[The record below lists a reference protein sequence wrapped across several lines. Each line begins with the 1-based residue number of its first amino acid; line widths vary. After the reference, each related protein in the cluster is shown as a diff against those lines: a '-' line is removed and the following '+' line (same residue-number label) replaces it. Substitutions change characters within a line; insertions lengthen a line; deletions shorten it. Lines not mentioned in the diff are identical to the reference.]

1 MVKKGESGGPKNN
14 ASKEKHARQKMVLML
29 SQQGLTSSQ
38 ISESLAAGN
47 FSSHSPS
54 IVKQDL
60 REIDELY
67 KEEFPEDVAKAK
79 RKNLAGLQRLL
90 YLALDGFRRS
100 QQDEVVET
108 RKYYKDEEGNDQV
121 ERTER
126 RRGQAGDPRFLGE
139 ARQVYHEMA
148 SLYGLTE
155 LRISGEVNVTDKDY
169 DSAAAQLLEQIIED
183 MAKAPPTVTGEVIE
197 SHVDDWEQKVRGG
210 EKGNGKPK
218 LGHDDE

>member
-1 MVKKGESGGPKNN
+1 MVKKGNAGGPKSN

-47 FSSHSPS
+47 FSSHSLS

-60 REIDELY
+60 REIDELH
-67 KEEFPEDVAKAK
+67 KEEFPDDIAKVK
-79 RKNLAGLQRLL
+79 RKNLSGLQRLL

-100 QQDEVVET
+100 QQDELVVT
-108 RKYYKDEEGNDQV
+108 HKYYRDEDGNEQV

-126 RRGQAGDPRFLGE
+126 RRGQAGDPRFIGE
-139 ARQVYHEMA
+139 ARQVYHEVA

-155 LRISGEVNVTDKDY
+155 LKISGELNVTDKDY
-169 DSAAAQLLEQIIED
+169 DSQAAQLFEQIIED
-183 MAKAPPTVTGEVIE
+183 VMRAPPTVTGEVIE
-197 SHVDDWEQKVRGG
+197 SHVDDWEQKVRGRN
-210 EKGNGKPK
+210 GNGKAK